1 MQGDQEMDKR
11 APGSNDTFE
20 NDFESNLRT
29 MILTSPV
36 AMCILMGTEYVVE
49 IANERM
55 FELWG
60 RPKQQMLGKPIF
72 EGLPEA
78 KQQGFEELLKHVYST
93 GETFSAKERPV
104 NLPRNGSIEIAYINF
119 VYDPFRNTKGEII
132 GVMAVAIDVTDQVK
146 ARIIIEEKN
155 QELSFVTD
163 IMPQMMWATES
174 DGLVSFFNRRWMEYT
189 GLPFEELIGNGW
201 IKTLHHDDLEKT
213 LFAWSHSINT
223 GELYE
228 VEYRVRRYDGIYRWF
243 LVRGT
248 PMKDYNGNI
257 VKWYGSNTDIED
269 QKQHEN
275 NLHLSNERFN
285 LVAKATQDA
294 VWDWDLNLGK
304 IWWNDGFQTLF
315 GYKEGDFDQ
324 SIEAWTEMLHPEDR
338 ERVYDGISNFIS
350 TGDNIW
356 SDEYRFRKKNGQYAT
371 VLDRGYVLKDE
382 RGHAY
387 RMLGSMQDITE
398 RKNAEER
405 IRDSEL
411 MFRNMATMLPAVIW
425 TATPDGQLNF
435 ISRQWESYYG
445 NPIRESL
452 GNGWA
457 EFVHPDDKPDAARV
471 WQISLE
477 TGTEYE
483 TEFRVLHK
491 SGTYRWVLVRAL
503 PIKDNNGNIVRWY
516 GSNTDIQEKK
526 QFQED
531 LEQRVKERT
540 YELEMRNKELE
551 EFTYVSSHDLQ
562 EPLRKILIFS
572 EMIHSDKQ
580 NTFSNESEIRLN
592 KLRASAL
599 RMSAALSDLLNF
611 ASLDKGDQ
619 FVHTDLNDIVDS
631 VKSDLELLLN
641 KENVSFHSDKL
652 PVVAAIPH
660 QMHQLFYNLVNNAL
674 KFAKPGEGSHISI
687 LHREVATEELAI
699 LKDLDPAR
707 RYYELSFKDNGIGFN
722 PELSEKIFRM
732 FQRLHAKETYP
743 GTGIGL
749 ALCKKVV
756 MNHQGK
762 IWAESIP
769 NNGSIFKV
777 MLPVQ

>member
-1 MQGDQEMDKR
+1 MEREEGKADKAKESR
-11 APGSNDTFE
+11 GAFDTE
-20 NDFESNLRT
+20 FESNLRN
-29 MILTSPV
+29 MILNSPV

-60 RPKQQMLGKPIF
+60 KSKDQMRGKPIF
-72 EGLPEA
+72 EGLPEVRA
-78 KQQGFEELLKHVYST
+78 QGFEELLKEVYSS

-104 NLPRNGSIEIAYINF
+104 YLPRNGTIEIAYINF
-119 VYDPFRNTKGEII
+119 VYDPFRNSKGEII

-174 DGLVSFFNRRWMEYT
+174 NGLVSFFNRRWMEYT
-189 GLPFEELIGNGW
+189 GIAYEQLLGEGW
-201 IKTLHHDDLEKT
+201 LKTLHPDDFEKT
-213 LFAWSHSINT
+213 IFTWNHSINT
-223 GELYE
+223 GEPYE
-228 VEYRVRRYDGIYRWF
+228 VEYRVRRYDGVYRWF

-248 PMKDYNGNI
+248 PMKDSSGNI
-257 VKWYGSNTDIED
+257 LKWYGSNTDIED

-285 LVAKATQDA
+285 LVARATQDA
-294 VWDWDLNLGK
+294 VWDWDLKAGT
-304 IWWNDGFQTLF
+304 IWRSEGFQQLF
-315 GYKEGDFDQ
+315 GYYEADFNL
-324 SIEAWTEMLHPEDR
+324 SPESWMKRIHPEDR
-338 ERVYDGISNFIS
+338 SRVSESLNQFIES
-350 TGDNIW
+350 GENLW
-356 SDEYRFRKKNGQYAT
+356 SDEYRFQKKDGQFAT
-371 VLDRGYVLKDE
+371 VFDRGYVLKDE
-382 RGHAY
+382 QGNAY

-398 RKNAEER
+398 RKHAEER
-405 IRDSEL
+405 IRNSEL

-435 ISRQWESYYG
+435 ISRQWETYYG

-452 GNGWA
+452 GSGWA
-457 EFVHPDDKPDAARV
+457 EFVHPDDKTNAAKV
-471 WQISLE
+471 WQDSLE

-491 SGTYRWVLVRAL
+491 SGIYRWVLVRAL
-503 PIKDNNGNIVRWY
+503 PIKDNKGDIVRWY

-572 EMIHSDKQ
+572 EMISSDKQ
-580 NTFSNESEIRLN
+580 NSLSNESEIRLH

-599 RMSAALSDLLNF
+599 RMSAALGDLLNF
-611 ASLDKGDQ
+611 ASLDKEDQ

-660 QMHQLFYNLVNNAL
+660 QMHQLFYNLVNNGL
-674 KFAKPGEGSHISI
+674 KFAKPGERSNISI
-687 LHREVATEELAI
+687 LHREVGREELAVF
-699 LKDLDPAR
+699 KDLDPAK

-756 MNHQGK
+756 LNHQGK

-769 NNGSIFKV
+769 DDGSIFKV

>member
-1 MQGDQEMDKR
+1 MQRD
-11 APGSNDTFE
+11 PGSDNMADKSKDTINNE
-20 NDFESNLRT
+20 FESNLRN
-29 MILTSPV
+29 MILNSPV
-36 AMCILMGTEYVVE
+36 AMCILIGTDYVVE
-49 IANERM
+49 VANERM

-60 RPKQQMLGKPIF
+60 KSKDLMMGKPLF

-78 KQQGFEELLKHVYST
+78 TEQGFEELLKNVYST
-93 GETFSAKERPV
+93 GETFSASERPV
-104 NLPRNGSIEIAYINF
+104 NLPRNGTIERTYVNF
-119 VYDPFRNTKGEII
+119 VYDPFRNSKGEIF
-132 GVMAVAIDVTDQVK
+132 GVMAVAIDVTEQVK

-155 QELSFVTD
+155 KELSFVTD

-174 DGLVSFFNRRWMEYT
+174 NGLVSFFNKRWMEYT
-189 GLPFEELIGNGW
+189 GLPFEELTGDGW
-201 IKTLHHDDLEKT
+201 INTLHPDDLEKT
-213 LFAWSHSINT
+213 LISWNHSVNT

-228 VEYRVRRYDGIYRWF
+228 VEYRVRRHDGVYRWF

-248 PMKDYNGNI
+248 PMKDNNGNI
-257 VKWYGSNTDIED
+257 LKWYGSNTDIEE
-269 QKQHEN
+269 QKRSADI
-275 NLHLSNERFN
+275 LHLSNERFN

-315 GYKEGDFDQ
+315 GYKEGDFDKT
-324 SIEAWTEMLHPEDR
+324 IESWTDMLHPEDR
-338 ERVYDGISNFIS
+338 DRVYEGISNFIS
-350 TGDNIW
+350 TGDNLW
-356 SDEYRFRKKNGQYAT
+356 SDEYRFRKKDGQYAT

-382 RGHAY
+382 RGNAY

-405 IRDSEL
+405 VRDSEL

-425 TATPDGQLNF
+425 TATPDGLLNF
-435 ISRQWESYYG
+435 ISRQWETYYG

-452 GNGWA
+452 GMGWA
-457 EFVHPDDKPDAARV
+457 EFVHPDDRPHAAKV

-477 TGTEYE
+477 NGTEYE

-526 QFQED
+526 QFQDD

-572 EMIHSDKQ
+572 EMIHSDK
-580 NTFSNESEIRLN
+580 TSILSNESDTRLM

-619 FVHTDLNDIVDS
+619 FIQTDLNDIVES
-631 VKSDLELLLN
+631 VKLDLELLLN
-641 KENVSFHSDKL
+641 KENVSFYSDKL
-652 PVVAAIPH
+652 PVIAAIPH
-660 QMHQLFYNLVNNAL
+660 QMHQLFYNLINNAL
-674 KFAKPGEGSHISI
+674 KFAKPGEGSHIKI
-687 LHREVATEELAI
+687 LQREVAKEELVL
-699 LKDLDPAR
+699 LKDLDPAKS
-707 RYYELSFKDNGIGFN
+707 YYELSFEDNGIGFN
-722 PELSEKIFRM
+722 QDLSEKIFRM
-732 FQRLHAKETYP
+732 FQRLHVKEKYP

-756 MNHQGK
+756 LNHQGK
-762 IWAESIP
+762 IWAESTP
-769 NNGSIFKV
+769 NSGSVFKV